1 MARLRV
7 AWVVAVLLTL
17 ALAPGSAAARCE
29 GVAPGVKPQ
38 NTFAQ
43 DVGQTLDAILERG
56 FVEFAVYE
64 NYPPYS
70 WQESGA
76 PRGVDVE
83 IGSLIAES
91 LGVEPRFRFVQAGE
105 NLDADLLNNV
115 WKGSAVDGHVVN
127 VMLRV
132 PYDSDYSCRIEQVV
146 FTGQYAG
153 EDVAIAYS
161 KAAYPEGGP
170 KPAYFRYD
178 TVAVENDSIADFY
191 LTSLLGAGA
200 AANVHRFPTMAAA
213 MEALDRGEVM
223 AAMGQRGLL
232 EAGLT
237 DRIAVHAPPLVGFAR
252 SKWTVG
258 VAVHQSHRDLAYAVD
273 DAIAAGLADGRIP
286 AIYAKYGLTFTPPER

>member
-1 MARLRV
+1 MVRLRFSSV
-7 AWVVAVLLTL
+7 CAVVL
-17 ALAPGSAAARCE
+17 ALAPGLAAARCE
-29 GVAPGVKPQ
+29 GVAIGAKPQ

-43 DVGQTLDAILERG
+43 DVGQTLDTIVERG
-56 FVEFAVYE
+56 FMEFAVYE
-64 NYPPYS
+64 GYPPYS
-70 WQESGA
+70 WEEAGT

-83 IGSLIAES
+83 VGSLIAEA

-132 PYDSDYSCRIEQVV
+132 PYDSDYACRIEQVV

-153 EDVAIAYS
+153 EGVAIAY
-161 KAAYPEGGP
+161 AREAYPDGGP

-191 LTSLLGAGA
+191 LTSLLGAEA
-200 AANVHRFPTMAAA
+200 AANIRRFPTMADA
-213 MEALDRGEVM
+213 MAALDRGEVM

-232 EAGLT
+232 EAGVT

-252 SKWTVG
+252 SRWTVG

-273 DAIAAGLADGRIP
+273 GAIAAGLADGRI
-286 AIYAKYGLTFTPPER
+286 ASIYAKYGLTFTEPER